1 MQSTLLGT
9 RISLNGHVGTV
20 KYVGPVATTPES
32 GSAST
37 GTVQIAERTTVPKMG
52 SSISPAGWVYSCSL
66 RNQNRLLSIHS
77 YKTSGS
83 FIRQTPHILYGVSFL
98 DALSAKYIETLHG
111 SQTQESVTLGSSL
124 GAIRV
129 EAVSLDKIREKF
141 ARLDRLREVS
151 LEIANIVK
159 GDPLGSIRET
169 CPSEYAAP
177 SA

>member
-1 MQSTLLGT
+1 
-9 RISLNGHVGTV
+9 
-20 KYVGPVATTPES
+20 
-32 GSAST
+32 
-37 GTVQIAERTTVPKMG
+37 MG
-52 SSISPAGWVYSCSL
+52 SSISPAGWAYSFSQCIK
-66 RNQNRLLSIHS
+66 NRLLSIHS

-111 SQTQESVTLGSSL
+111 SQSQETVTLGSSQ

-151 LEIANIVK
+151 LENANVVK
-159 GDPLGSIRET
+159 GDPAGSIRDT

-177 SA
+177 SV